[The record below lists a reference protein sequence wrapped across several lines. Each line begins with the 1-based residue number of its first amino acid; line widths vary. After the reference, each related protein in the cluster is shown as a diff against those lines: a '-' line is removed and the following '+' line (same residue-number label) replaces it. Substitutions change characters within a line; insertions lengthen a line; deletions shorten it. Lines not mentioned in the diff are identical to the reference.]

1 MILFCINLFFIKKK
15 KRSSFSSALVI
26 QHNIYSNDQLYS
38 LLILQNEKMQ
48 YRHNILG
55 ICVVYTYHIHT
66 ILIVLRCLRQ
76 FNGVDNKNEIH
87 SQSARMSHFF
97 TGPLT

>member
-15 KRSSFSSALVI
+15 KRSSFSSPLVI

-55 ICVVYTYHIHT
+55 ICVVYTYNI
-66 ILIVLRCLRQ
+66 
-76 FNGVDNKNEIH
+76 N
-87 SQSARMSHFF
+87 SF
-97 TGPLT
+97 TLPPTV